1 MENSVKIWSVQ
12 QLQMLERSNPYAV
25 GSFVYNSAGEI
36 FTTNE
41 VVDIWEEL
49 QEEELFYG
57 MNWESELWSES
68 GEQIPAVYV
77 EH

>member
-1 MENSVKIWSVQ
+1 MENSVKIWSIQ
-12 QLQMLERSNPYAV
+12 HLQMLERSNPYGS